1 MNLTTTTKNNKFRQ
15 WIKENYRINPN
26 ELKPL
31 EIHDKFLVYLAWRQA
46 EHKQPPNKK
55 QDERQQYLM
64 DIN

>member
-1 MNLTTTTKNNKFRQ
+1 MNLTTKNNEFRQ
-15 WIKENYRINPN
+15 WIKENYSIVDPN
-26 ELKPL
+26 ELKPQ

-55 QDERQQYLM
+55 QEKLQQYLT